1 MTDRRAGYTLIEAL
15 VMLAIVAI
23 ISTLVLEAVRLSAQ
37 SGARVERASVAAV
50 NARMDLQAV
59 RDALAGTTLEFRDT
73 GLGFTGDEARMSG
86 YSVARVRLRPQ
97 ADPPGPGRFELSLQR
112 QDRDLILVYSE
123 GEAEWIV
130 RRWPLG
136 EARFEYLHP
145 LSGEWTPQWPAAPV
159 IPGYTQALPR
169 AVIVRGHGDTPTVV
183 FGLVANAP
191 PKARPQDLAGDPL

>member
-1 MTDRRAGYTLIEAL
+1 
-15 VMLAIVAI
+15 MLAIVAI

-50 NARMDLQAV
+50 GARMDLQAV

-73 GLGFTGDEARMSG
+73 GLGFTGDEARLTG
-86 YSVARVRLRPQ
+86 YSVARVRLRPDI
-97 ADPPGPGRFELSLQR
+97 DPPGPGRFALSLRR
-112 QDRDLILVYSE
+112 QGRDLVLVYAE

-145 LSGEWTPQWPAAPV
+145 LSGEWAPQWPADPV
-159 IPGYTQALPR
+159 MPGYTQALPR
-169 AVIVRGHGDTPTVV
+169 AVILRGRKATPSLV
-183 FGLVANAP
+183 FALVANAP